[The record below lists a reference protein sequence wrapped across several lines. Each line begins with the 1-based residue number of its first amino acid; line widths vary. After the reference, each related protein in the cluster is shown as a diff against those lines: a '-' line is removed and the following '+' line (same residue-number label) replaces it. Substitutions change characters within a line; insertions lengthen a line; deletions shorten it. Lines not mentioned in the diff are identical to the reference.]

1 MLLLPFLGAGCQGWH
16 THPLPVVGG
25 RDRAVPGHVR
35 ATRSDGSRVE
45 LSGTSVVRDT
55 LRGEAW
61 RSRETGRPLALTV
74 PVDSLRRLE
83 SRGVSAGR
91 TLALVSGGAVA
102 VLTVIG
108 IVVFQDP
115 ID

>member
-1 MLLLPFLGAGCQGWH
+1 MLLLPFFGAACQSWH

-35 ATRSDGSRVE
+35 ATRADGTRIE
-45 LSGTSVVRDT
+45 LSRSSLVRDT

-61 RSRETGRPLALTV
+61 RSRENGQPLALTV

-83 SRGVSAGR
+83 SRGVSGGR
-91 TLALVSGGAVA
+91 TLALAGGSVVA

-115 ID
+115 LQ